1 MDAAQVAGLLV
12 LLGVVGVLAAI
23 VGSGIQAG
31 PVKFPSIP
39 SSRQKLL
46 AVTSV
51 AVAAGGIVWSLSQR
65 DPGGNTA
72 SATTTFP
79 KGGLRVILIPNRAHA
94 TVGDDIV
101 VTSSVDDGTPG
112 GGLGYGQCA
121 INWRDVVGGA
131 LVRQDTTECQ
141 KAFTE
146 PHATKVG
153 VHHISANVEAM
164 AGATGTGTRT
174 VDVTVTR

>member
-46 AVTSV
+46 AITSV
-51 AVAAGGIVWSLSQR
+51 AVVVGGVIWSVSQR
-65 DPGGNTA
+65 DPGSKTDIA
-72 SATTTFP
+72 APALP
-79 KGGLRVILIPNRAHA
+79 KGGLRIVLVPRHGNV
-94 TVGDDIV
+94 TVGDDIGIASTV
-101 VTSSVDDGTPG
+101 VDKD
-112 GGLGYGQCA
+112 GGLGDGQCA
-121 INWRDVVGGA
+121 MSWRDVVDGK
-131 LVRQDTTECQ
+131 LVREDTTPCDGT
-141 KAFTE
+141 FTE
-146 PHATKVG
+146 PSASKVG
-153 VHHISANVEAM
+153 VHRVNVSVEAM

-174 VDVTVTR
+174 VNVIVAR